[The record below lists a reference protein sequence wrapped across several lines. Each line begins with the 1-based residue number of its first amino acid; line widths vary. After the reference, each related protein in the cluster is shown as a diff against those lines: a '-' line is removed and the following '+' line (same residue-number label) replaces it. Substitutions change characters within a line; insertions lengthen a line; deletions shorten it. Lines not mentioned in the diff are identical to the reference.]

1 MSERNAGGTGRRK
14 RRRGG
19 SPNRVSRASEPAR
32 AGNRRT
38 RRTDGARD
46 PRTAPQPAFD
56 PNVFCLRYC
65 ACSHALPPS
74 WSEIRRTL
82 QNLDGMLLDSGSAEQ
97 GQPCFRYLNL
107 DTGVEACFRGYLTE
121 VPDEVG
127 LTFEMNLPRP
137 GYFAHEALPLAVM
150 VARELRLDTRPH
162 GPDGP
167 TGSPHPSKEGLLTIW
182 LEQNTQ
188 ARKNRG
194 PAPAAR
200 ADELEA
206 TWEYLTLRE
215 ELFWRYGRRGV
226 AVPRVEFVRRRKTG
240 EVLRMCRWARL
251 APSIFPPVD
260 LVYLEDPPPPLK
272 DGRILSFDQLSQAA
286 HRWLRYAPQ
295 PIYHRTYLETSP
307 SEELLGILATLKART
322 MRSYESVAVED
333 LDEI

>member
-1 MSERNAGGTGRRK
+1 MSATHAR
-14 RRRGG
+14 
-19 SPNRVSRASEPAR
+19 PPAR
-32 AGNRRT
+32 IR
-38 RRTDGARD
+38 
-46 PRTAPQPAFD
+46 

-150 VARELRLDTRPH
+150 VARELRLIPGRTAGWPH
-162 GPDGP
+162 RFA
-167 TGSPHPSKEGLLTIW
+167 SSSSEGLLTIW
-182 LEQNTQ
+182 LEQNT
-188 ARKNRG
+188 RPEGG

-206 TWEYLTLRE
+206 AWDT
-215 ELFWRYGRRGV
+215 
-226 AVPRVEFVRRRKTG
+226 
-240 EVLRMCRWARL
+240 
-251 APSIFPPVD
+251 
-260 LVYLEDPPPPLK
+260 
-272 DGRILSFDQLSQAA
+272 
-286 HRWLRYAPQ
+286 
-295 PIYHRTYLETSP
+295 
-307 SEELLGILATLKART
+307 
-322 MRSYESVAVED
+322 
-333 LDEI
+333 

>member
-1 MSERNAGGTGRRK
+1 VGNGQPLGAGG
-14 RRRGG
+14 
-19 SPNRVSRASEPAR
+19 V
-32 AGNRRT
+32 
-38 RRTDGARD
+38 RD
-46 PRTAPQPAFD
+46 PRSGRLPAPAPE
-56 PNVFCLRYC
+56 VFRLRYC
-65 ACSHALPPS
+65 VCGHASPPS

-82 QNLDGMLLDSGSAEQ
+82 QNLDGMVLDPGLAEQ
-97 GQPCFRYLNL
+97 GQPCFRYLNP

-121 VPDEVG
+121 EPDEVG

-137 GYFAHEALPLAVM
+137 GYFAHEALPLAVL

-167 TGSPHPSKEGLLTIW
+167 TGSPHPSKEGLLAIW
-182 LEQNTQ
+182 LEQNSQ
-188 ARKNRG
+188 ARQSRG
-194 PAPAAR
+194 PAPSAR
-200 ADELEA
+200 AEELEA
-206 TWEYLTLRE
+206 AWEYLTLRE

-272 DGRILSFDQLSQAA
+272 DGRILSFNQISQAA
-286 HRWLRYAPQ
+286 HRWVRDVPQ
-295 PIYHRTYLETSP
+295 PIYHRTYLETEP
-307 SEELLGILATLKART
+307 SEEFLGILAAMKAQT
-322 MRSYESVAVED
+322 MRSYEPVAVEE